1 MGRPINKRNLGE
13 PTLNGNEIKVQF
25 HNGTASVNGWIVKQL
40 GSKRFR
46 CTDGTLTANC
56 ILTDAVPTALLVGQ
70 MSITVKDDAGVV
82 TPIIKLSGKKVTTNT
97 GESIAWDF
105 SNSIVDTKVEM
116 EEAGTDTL
124 RTGADDFDGSG
135 V

>member
-1 MGRPINKRNLGE
+1 
-13 PTLNGNEIKVQF
+13 
-25 HNGTASVNGWIVKQL
+25 
-40 GSKRFR
+40 
-46 CTDGTLTANC
+46 
-56 ILTDAVPTALLVGQ
+56 

-105 SNSIVDTKVEM
+105 SNSVVDAKVEM